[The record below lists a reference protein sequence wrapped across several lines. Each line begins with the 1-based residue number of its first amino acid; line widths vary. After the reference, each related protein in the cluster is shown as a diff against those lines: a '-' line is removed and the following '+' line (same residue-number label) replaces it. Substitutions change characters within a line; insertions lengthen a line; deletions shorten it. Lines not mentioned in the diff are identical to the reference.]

1 MEGGIDNAN
10 AQLAN
15 RVNNG
20 QVIVEHNRRTE
31 LVEERLD
38 KTSLKVSIRRI
49 EVALSP
55 VQHDIVIQPVEAQ
68 IVQVHF
74 VHGARGANRNR
85 NIWVRVGL
93 THGSGKREQ
102 GIAENHLAVLHSEE
116 SVDIHRPV
124 RQARRAMIGIDN
136 GAVEVED
143 KELFHGGS
151 LSQRASGSSTK
162 CASKIKG
169 LGAGRGRVL
178 TL

>member
-1 MEGGIDNAN
+1 MEGGIDNTN

-38 KTSLKVSIRRI
+38 KTRLKVRIRRI

-55 VQHDIVIQPVEAQ
+55 VQHDIVAQPMEAQ
-68 IVQVHF
+68 IMQVHF
-74 VHGARGANRNR
+74 VHGARGADRDR
-85 NIWVRVGL
+85 NIGVRMGL
-93 THGSGKREQ
+93 THGAGKRKQ
-102 GIAENHLAVLHSEE
+102 GIAENHLAVLHGEKP
-116 SVDIHRPV
+116 VDIHRPV
-124 RQARRAMIGIDN
+124 RQARRAMLGIDN

-151 LSQRASGSSTK
+151 LSQRAWGSSTK
-162 CASKIKG
+162 CANDFNG